1 MRLGQILWQR
11 AVTAAI
17 FNGEYA
23 KRVAGHT
30 LRELLSRS
38 EQEGVPLA
46 ELARRL
52 TEGRE
57 KPWVPQ
63 APILPKKVVAWKQ
76 APEILEPSAT
86 TECIGTGQA
95 FYVHRGTK
103 LTPPAPQ
110 LALVMGCKGKI
121 IGYTLAS
128 HLRGSQRWSLGPVM
142 VTSDDVKDPYSIE
155 VTCTI
160 ERERKIYYFGSVNTK
175 SLKVKFE
182 DMVKAALAKQP
193 VASGSVLLTHFGVP
207 VPDECVVH
215 PGDIVRISG
224 SGIGELAN
232 PIEIS
237 YS

>member
-1 MRLGQILWQR
+1 
-11 AVTAAI
+11 
-17 FNGEYA
+17 
-23 KRVAGHT
+23 
-30 LRELLSRS
+30 
-38 EQEGVPLA
+38 
-46 ELARRL
+46 L

-63 APILPKKVVAWKQ
+63 APILPKRVVAWKEVPQ
-76 APEILEPSAT
+76 VLDPSVT

-95 FYVHRGTK
+95 FFLHRGTK

-110 LALVMGCKGKI
+110 LALVMGAKGKI
-121 IGYTLAS
+121 IGYTLAN

-160 ERERKIYYFGSVNTK
+160 ERERKVYYFGSVNTK
-175 SLKVKFE
+175 SLKLTFPE
-182 DMVKAALAKQP
+182 MVKAAQARQT
-193 VASGSVLLTHFGVP
+193 VSSGSVLLTHFGVP
-207 VPDECVVH
+207 VPDECVVR

-232 PIEIS
+232 PVEIAFAAC
-237 YS
+237 